1 MLVIAMDMPDAREWA
16 QWKGRT
22 ARQDRPGQYYVTL
35 CEEDPP
41 FRDEPE
47 LADHLR
53 QLSSEGIID
62 ELLRR
67 RDEGTAKA
75 LAGFGAQQARG
86 AWQNEMCE
94 KYFVMHPRPY
104 GASWPLDAAQRTDV
118 RLRDMLSVPYESGIR
133 LKAAA
138 ADRLQLTL
146 DGPPVHWGWSNED
159 EFKIEGK
166 RKKMAVIF
174 LIDRTYEQ
182 FLQQVVDS
190 VLKVYDTYVLPD
202 DLVGYYG
209 LGEDWIFQVQPK
221 GEGEVDA
228 RLRQQIVDSVKK
240 AGDPHVYSSVQTCI
254 HSLTQDVD
262 DSYSRWLV
270 VLTDTADFQCFDD
283 KGRVDKQA
291 PARAETAVEGVLAS
305 MQALTGL
312 NFVIIDASGIANF
325 NAKHSMW
332 PTWRRMSH
340 RLTDEVGE
348 FNNGLNIQ
356 AANVSEI
363 DEAFEKVA
371 GAMTGG
377 ASG

>member
-1 MLVIAMDMPDAREWA
+1 ML
-16 QWKGRT
+16 
-22 ARQDRPGQYYVTL
+22 DRCYKPSAAPSL
-35 CEEDPP
+35 E
-41 FRDEPE
+41 
-47 LADHLR
+47 
-53 QLSSEGIID
+53 
-62 ELLRR
+62 
-67 RDEGTAKA
+67 
-75 LAGFGAQQARG
+75 ARG
-86 AWQNEMCE
+86 FDNGRAAPDGDLDSRGGIGTCGEC
-94 KYFVMHPRPY
+94 FV
-104 GASWPLDAAQRTDV
+104 
-118 RLRDMLSVPYESGIR
+118 
-133 LKAAA
+133 
-138 ADRLQLTL
+138 
-146 DGPPVHWGWSNED
+146 
-159 EFKIEGK
+159 
-166 RKKMAVIF
+166 
-174 LIDRTYEQ
+174 
-182 FLQQVVDS
+182 
-190 VLKVYDTYVLPD
+190 
-202 DLVGYYG
+202 
-209 LGEDWIFQVQPK
+209 
-221 GEGEVDA
+221 
-228 RLRQQIVDSVKK
+228 
-240 AGDPHVYSSVQTCI
+240 
-254 HSLTQDVD
+254 DVD